1 MAQISEE
8 HIIIKVSQLIRDGDS
23 ASHLLTDEVIASL
36 EAVAAELVGDGC
48 VVEVATLE
56 D

>member
-8 HIIIKVSQLIRDGDS
+8 HIIIKVSQLVRDGES
-23 ASHLLTDEVIASL
+23 AESKLSTDIVESL
-36 EAVAAELVGDGC
+36 EQVVSELVGSGC
-48 VVEVATLE
+48 VVEVAK